1 MKDARLRAASGA
13 LAQILAFAAMLVIAC
28 IVLYAR

>member
-1 MKDARLRAASGA
+1 MKDARLKAASGA
-13 LAQILAFAAMLVIAC
+13 FARILACAAMLVIAG

>member
-1 MKDARLRAASGA
+1 MKDARLKAASGA
-13 LAQILAFAAMLVIAC
+13 LAQILAFTALLVIAG